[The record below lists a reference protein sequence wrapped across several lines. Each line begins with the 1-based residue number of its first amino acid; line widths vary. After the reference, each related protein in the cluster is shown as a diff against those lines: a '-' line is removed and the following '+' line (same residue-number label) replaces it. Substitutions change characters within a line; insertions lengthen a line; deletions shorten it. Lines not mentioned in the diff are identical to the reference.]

1 MIQIDFSL
9 AVSALIF
16 LVTLFALNKILFR
29 PLFRVIKDRQAQ
41 TSDLFDA
48 VSESEEYRTALLDQY
63 HQKIREA
70 KQAGYRLADG
80 VRTEAQKARQA
91 RIAEARQ
98 EAEGLMDQAKADIDR
113 DLQEARARLRDDAG
127 EIALLISDRV
137 LKN

>member
-29 PLFRVIKDRQAQ
+29 PLFEVIKERQAL
-41 TSDLFDA
+41 TSDVFDA
-48 VSESEEYRTALLDQY
+48 ASESEEYRSALLDQY
-63 HQKIREA
+63 NQKIKEA
-70 KQAGYRLADG
+70 KQVGYRLAEG
-80 VRTEAQKARQA
+80 VRSEAQKARQA
-91 RIAEARQ
+91 RIAEARR
-98 EAEGLMDQAKADIDR
+98 EAEGLVDQAKADIDR
-113 DLQEARARLRDDAG
+113 DLREARDRLKDDAE